1 MMQVLRLDWLQSAQ
15 SDFQT
20 EALELPA
27 YSEQRLAMPVMNPV
41 QQPRASGLAPKS
53 EAAAAAAA
61 EAAAAAAAAAAAG
74 TVFRRH
80 YSHGP
85 QEEASTSCAEL
96 QRIWTGTLSAA
107 TGV

>member
-15 SDFQT
+15 SDWKT
-20 EALELPA
+20 EALELSA

-61 EAAAAAAAAAAAG
+61 AEAEAAAAAAG